1 MKKYNKALAAI
12 LILLFSG
19 CGEDKEPIEEFSAT
33 ISVSATPM
41 AVSEGDGEGRF
52 LLTLSEQNTS
62 GSAISI
68 PYTLSGTASSTDD
81 FTSSSQVAQID
92 QEETTTTISIDIT
105 DDNEVEENETIILTL
120 GNLPSGITAGT
131 AEATVTIQD
140 DDTEDFSAIASI
152 SIDQQTISED
162 DSNITFN
169 ITLNKENSSGG
180 TITIPLTI
188 AGTATDTE
196 DFTTTSLE
204 VEIGTGETS
213 ATFDISIID
222 DEDAEDDETIILAFG
237 TLPDMI
243 LAGTESATLTIEDND
258 EAPFEA
264 TVSVEAAEET
274 ISEGDEIAIF
284 TISLDTE
291 NTTGEAITIP
301 FEISGTAVG
310 SEDYTSPTLE
320 VQIND
325 GETSATVEIQII
337 DDEDGESDET
347 IILTLGTL
355 PDGLTEDSGSATITI
370 QDNDQTGTD
379 LTVSFGTNTGN
390 TIEIDSWTNI
400 GSDSYLVV
408 INTEDSFSEF
418 SDQNSQLA
426 STTYIGYG
434 EQVVYNSTTISS
446 FEVSLLSANT
456 EYYFKV
462 IPKSGSSYD
471 NSQNSA
477 NSNTNSCVTTSTTEG
492 QVCFDIGADTRTI
505 VSNQLANHEVGSFPN
520 ADPTAIAV
528 TRELDLTPTYTNQA
542 IYVYD
547 ETGPPTPSNDNFW
560 QFGIASNGVEFHPM
574 GLKPWEN
581 PNTGEENW
589 EWQAKVTEEDETGLD
604 AYGAHVTTAGN
615 YHYHGDIVGLA
626 DEEDGSRHS
635 LIYGFAADGFP
646 IYYKYGYS
654 DSDDPAS
661 SIIELQSSYQLKNGS
676 RTGSG
681 TAGEDYPDGTYDG
694 TYIQDFEYIANLGDL
709 DECNGRTGITPE
721 FPDGTYY
728 YVITSDFPVTPNC
741 FFGTPADDWKIG
753 R

>member
-1 MKKYNKALAAI
+1 MKKYYRTLLTTLIII
-12 LILLFSG
+12 LSG

-52 LLTLSEQNTS
+52 MLTLSEQNTS
-62 GSAISI
+62 GSPISI
-68 PYTLSGTASSTDD
+68 PFSLSGSATSSND
-81 FTSSSQVAQID
+81 FTIPSLIAQID
-92 QEETTTTISIDIT
+92 EDETFTTISIDIT

-120 GNLPSGITAGT
+120 GTLPSGISAGT
-131 AEATVTIQD
+131 AEAI
-140 DDTEDFSAIASI
+140 
-152 SIDQQTISED
+152 
-162 DSNITFN
+162 
-169 ITLNKENSSGG
+169 
-180 TITIPLTI
+180 ITIH
-188 AGTATDTE
+188 
-196 DFTTTSLE
+196 
-204 VEIGTGETS
+204 
-213 ATFDISIID
+213 
-222 DEDAEDDETIILAFG
+222 
-237 TLPDMI
+237 
-243 LAGTESATLTIEDND
+243 
-258 EAPFEA
+258 
-264 TVSVEAAEET
+264 
-274 ISEGDEIAIF
+274 
-284 TISLDTE
+284 
-291 NTTGEAITIP
+291 
-301 FEISGTAVG
+301 
-310 SEDYTSPTLE
+310 
-320 VQIND
+320 
-325 GETSATVEIQII
+325 
-337 DDEDGESDET
+337 
-347 IILTLGTL
+347 
-355 PDGLTEDSGSATITI
+355 
-370 QDNDQTGTD
+370 DNDQTSPD

-418 SDQNSQLA
+418 SDQTSQLA

-434 EQVVYNSTTISS
+434 EQVVYNSSAISS

-520 ADPTAIAV
+520 ADPTAIEV

-581 PNTGEENW
+581 PDTGEENW

-646 IYYKYGYS
+646 IYYKYSYS
-654 DSDDPAS
+654 DPDDPTS
-661 SIIELQSSYQLKNGS
+661 SIIELQSSYQLKSGS